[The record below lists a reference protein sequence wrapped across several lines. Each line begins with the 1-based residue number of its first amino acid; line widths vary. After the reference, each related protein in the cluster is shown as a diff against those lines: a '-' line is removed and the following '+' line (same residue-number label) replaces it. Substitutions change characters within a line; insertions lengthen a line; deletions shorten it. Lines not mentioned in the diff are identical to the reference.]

1 MRDGTARRALALL
14 IGLVLMAGLSA
25 CVQSEREGA
34 GGGGDADAQT
44 FVFAASA
51 DPGTLDPAFAN
62 DGESFRV
69 ARQIFEGLVS
79 TEPGTPDPAPGL
91 AESWVSSEDGLTHTF
106 ALRSGVKF
114 HDGTDFNADAVC
126 VNFNRWNN
134 FTGVLQSESI
144 SYYWQKIM
152 GGFATSDDPALA
164 DSILAGCQ
172 ATSPTEVVI
181 TLNKPFGAFIPALS
195 LPAFAISSPAALEQY
210 KADEVTGTGEAPQF
224 GEYANAHPTGTG
236 PFTFSKWDRG
246 QELVLNANA
255 DYWGQKAT
263 VSRIVFRIIDDTTA
277 RKQALE
283 SGSIDGYDLVAPA
296 DLKGLGDGGYE
307 IVNRDPFNILYLGMN
322 QAFPAMADIRV
333 RQAIAHAVNKQALVT
348 AQLPEGTELATQFIP
363 PSVNGFAADVA
374 TYDYDPERA
383 KALLAEAG
391 FTDAKKLEL
400 PFWYPTGVSR
410 PYMPTPEETFTAIR
424 ADLEAVGIVIT
435 PVAKQWSPDYLDG
448 VQGTSEGRALHLLGW
463 TGDYND
469 TDNFIGVFF
478 GAPALEWGFDNP
490 ELFTALAAARGL
502 PADEAEAAYQDINR
516 TVMEFLPGVPL
527 AHPTPS
533 LAFNARVDNYP
544 ASPVQD
550 EVYNVVTLT
559 AAGR

>member
-1 MRDGTARRALALL
+1 MRDGRARKALAFS

-25 CVQSEREGA
+25 CVESERDSA
-34 GGGGDADAQT
+34 GGGGSGDTSADT

-69 ARQIFEGLVS
+69 ARQIFEGLVG
-79 TEPGTPDPAPGL
+79 TVPGTPDPAPRL

-106 ALRSGVKF
+106 TLHEGVKF

-172 ATSPTEVVI
+172 ANSPTAVTI
-181 TLNKPFGAFIPALS
+181 TLKKPFGAFIPALS

-210 KADEVTGTGEAPQF
+210 NADEVTGTGEAPQF

-236 PFTFSKWDRG
+236 PFTFESWDRG
-246 QELVLNANA
+246 QQVVLNSNA
-255 DYWGQKAT
+255 GYWGEKPSF
-263 VSRIVFRIIDDTTA
+263 SRIVFRVIDDTTA

-296 DLKGLGDGGYE
+296 DVQGLADGGYE

-333 RQAIAHAVNKQALVT
+333 RQAIAHAVNKQALVQ

-363 PSVNGFAADVA
+363 PSVNGFASDVA
-374 TYDYDPERA
+374 TYDHDPERA

-391 FTDAKKLEL
+391 FAAGQLEL

-410 PYMPTPEETFTAIR
+410 PYLPTPEETFTAIR

-478 GAPALEWGFDNP
+478 GAAAKEWGFDNP
-490 ELFTALAAARGL
+490 ELFTALATARGL
-502 PADEAEAAYQDINR
+502 PAAEAEAAYQDINR

-533 LAFNARVDNYP
+533 LAFNERVDNYP

-559 AAGR
+559 AGR